1 MYKIGIDVGG
11 TFTDIVLQDRS
22 GRMAHGKVPSIPG
35 NEAEAVINALGLMAE
50 REQYPLP
57 AFLAEVDVINFGTT
71 VATNAMLQHR
81 GVPTA
86 MLTTRGFRDIL
97 ELRRGFK
104 EILFD
109 IRLPPPQQIVRRE
122 WRLPIAERIDHA
134 GSVLAALDE
143 DEVRFAAKKIADG
156 GIRAVAVCFLNSYLN
171 GDHERRAGAIL
182 KECCPDVDVHLS
194 CDVMPKIREFERFST
209 TVVNAFL
216 SPLLRSYLDRLMAE
230 LRRNGFQKQLLVMQ
244 SNGGTASPEQAG
256 RLGCAAL
263 LSGPAGGVAAAA
275 RVGESCGIRNVIG
288 VDMGGTSYDVSLI
301 RDGAP
306 ETRSESWFNRS
317 FVGLPMLGI
326 HTIGAGGGS
335 IAWIDDGGA
344 LRVGPQSAG
353 ARPGPACYGLGGA
366 DATVTDAFLYL
377 GYLNPD
383 FFLGGRMTILPERAA
398 DVLRIGVAEKLG
410 MSVDEA
416 AFSVF
421 RIINNNLSNGIRYV
435 SVAQGHDPRDFA
447 LMSFGGAGSV
457 TATMQ
462 ARDLGIT
469 RVLVPRTAS
478 VFCALG
484 ELQSD
489 LRVSQIH
496 ALAGRVERVPAKQLS
511 EQLDRMVNSARSEI
525 EAVPGVQGIR
535 IERQAEMRY
544 VGQVH
549 ELPTPIPDDAD
560 MEVALQGA
568 VQSFHAL
575 HRQRYAFNMLQKPV
589 EMLAV
594 RQEVVGTRAWDVPS
608 YEVIENPDAAKA
620 VKARRSVCFPSNGSY
635 AWIDTPIYDGE
646 RLKPGH
652 AFQGPAIIE
661 ELDTTIAL
669 QPGDKLR
676 LNRYQIYEIDV
687 AEAAHG

>member
-1 MYKIGIDVGG
+1 MYKIGVDVGG

-35 NEAEAVINALGLMAE
+35 NEAQAVINALGLMAE
-50 REQYPLP
+50 REQRPLP
-57 AFLAEVDVINFGTT
+57 TFLAEVDVINFGTT

-122 WRLPIAERIDHA
+122 WRLPIAERVDHA
-134 GSVLAALDE
+134 GGVLTALDE
-143 DEVRFAAKKIADG
+143 DEVRIAAKKIADG

-275 RVGESCGIRNVIG
+275 RVGERCGIRNVIG

-306 ETRSESWFNRS
+306 ETRSESWFSRS

-496 ALAGRVERVPAKQLS
+496 ALAGRVEHVPAKQLS

-568 VQSFHAL
+568 VQAFHAL

-608 YEVIENPDAAKA
+608 YEVIENPDATKA
-620 VKARRSVCFPSNGSY
+620 VKARRKVCFPSNGSY

>member
-1 MYKIGIDVGG
+1 
-11 TFTDIVLQDRS
+11 
-22 GRMAHGKVPSIPG
+22 
-35 NEAEAVINALGLMAE
+35 
-50 REQYPLP
+50 
-57 AFLAEVDVINFGTT
+57 
-71 VATNAMLQHR
+71 
-81 GVPTA
+81 
-86 MLTTRGFRDIL
+86 
-97 ELRRGFK
+97 
-104 EILFD
+104 
-109 IRLPPPQQIVRRE
+109 
-122 WRLPIAERIDHA
+122 
-134 GSVLAALDE
+134 
-143 DEVRFAAKKIADG
+143 
-156 GIRAVAVCFLNSYLN
+156 
-171 GDHERRAGAIL
+171 
-182 KECCPDVDVHLS
+182 
-194 CDVMPKIREFERFST
+194 
-209 TVVNAFL
+209 
-216 SPLLRSYLDRLMAE
+216 MAE

-263 LSGPAGGVAAAA
+263 LSGPAGGVAAAS
-275 RVGESCGIRNVIG
+275 RIGESCGVRNVIG

-301 RDGAP
+301 RDGTP
-306 ETRSESWFNRS
+306 ETRTESWFNRS

-353 ARPGPACYGLGGA
+353 ARPGPACYGQGGA

-383 FFLGGRMTILPERAA
+383 FFLGGRMRIAPERAA
-398 DVLRIGVAEKLG
+398 ETIRVGVAEKLG
-410 MSVDEA
+410 MSLDEA
-416 AFSVF
+416 AFSIF

-462 ARDLGIT
+462 ARDLGIK

-496 ALAGRVERVPAKQLS
+496 ALASRVELVPAKRLA
-511 EQLDRMVNSARSEI
+511 EQLDQLVRNARREI
-525 EAVPGVQGIR
+525 EGVPGVQGIR

-549 ELPTPIPDDAD
+549 ELPTPMPDEAD
-560 MEVALQGA
+560 MEVALRGA
-568 VQSFHAL
+568 LEAFHAL

-594 RQEVVGTRAWDVPS
+594 RQEVVGTRAWNVPS
-608 YEVIENPDAAKA
+608 FDVVEDPDAAEA
-620 VKARRSVCFPSNGSY
+620 IKARRKVCFSNNGSFG
-635 AWIDTPIYDGE
+635 WIDTPIYDGE
-646 RLKPGH
+646 RLRPGH
-652 AFQGPAIIE
+652 AFQGPAVIE

-669 QPGDKLR
+669 QPGDSLL
-676 LNRYQIYEIDV
+676 LNRYQVYEIDV
-687 AEAAHG
+687 GEAAHG

>member
-1 MYKIGIDVGG
+1 MFPRGHSPRDGESNSPTARWGRISARTFVRRSALRSGRTESSSWSPPKTSPAANCALRSNPQRSQIAHARVGASMYKVGIDVGG
-11 TFTDIVLQDRS
+11 TFTDFVVQEDD
-22 GRMAHGKVPSIPG
+22 GRMSQGKVPSIPG
-35 NEAEAVINALGLMAE
+35 DEARALINALELAAGALGRSLSE
-50 REQYPLP
+50 FLP
-57 AFLAEVDVINFGTT
+57 HVAVINFGTT

-109 IRLPPPQQIVRRE
+109 IRLPPPEQIVRRE
-122 WRLPIAERIDHA
+122 WRLPITERIDHA
-134 GSVLAALDE
+134 GGVLTALNE
-143 DEVRFAAKKIADG
+143 DDVRIAAKKIADG

-263 LSGPAGGVAAAA
+263 LSGPAGGVAAAS
-275 RVGESCGIRNVIG
+275 RIGESCGVRNVIG

-301 RDGAP
+301 RDGTP
-306 ETRSESWFNRS
+306 ETRTESWFNRS

-496 ALAGRVERVPAKQLS
+496 ALAGRVEHVPAKQLS

-568 VQSFHAL
+568 VQAFHAL

-594 RQEVVGTRAWDVPS
+594 RQEVVGTRA
-608 YEVIENPDAAKA
+608 
-620 VKARRSVCFPSNGSY
+620 
-635 AWIDTPIYDGE
+635 
-646 RLKPGH
+646 
-652 AFQGPAIIE
+652 
-661 ELDTTIAL
+661 
-669 QPGDKLR
+669 
-676 LNRYQIYEIDV
+676 
-687 AEAAHG
+687 